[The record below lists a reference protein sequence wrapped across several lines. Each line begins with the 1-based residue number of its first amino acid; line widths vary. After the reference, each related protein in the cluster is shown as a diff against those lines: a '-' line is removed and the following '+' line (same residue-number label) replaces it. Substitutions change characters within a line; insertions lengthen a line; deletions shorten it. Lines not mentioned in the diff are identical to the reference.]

1 MSIYSYISLFLLL
14 LSHSQMETFSRDTT
28 HILRKVGLEKL
39 VAGHDHAHYAEDEVR
54 MLTLYHFRLYETR
67 PGLRQCLK
75 HSGVAG
81 RLWKAFV
88 LNGYLGRNATFP
100 TEEVYMCCIWW
111 FLSVSVCLCL
121 CLCLFVCLSLSLP
134 PHPLFLPVKCN
145 SPSFDRTP
153 LSAC

>member
-1 MSIYSYISLFLLL
+1 
-14 LSHSQMETFSRDTT
+14 METFSRDTT

-100 TEEVYMCCIWW
+100 TEEVYILHLVISLCVCVSLPLSLSVC
-111 FLSVSVCLCL
+111 LSVSL
-121 CLCLFVCLSLSLP
+121 LSLIHISEP
-134 PHPLFLPVKCN
+134 TRR
-145 SPSFDRTP
+145 S
-153 LSAC
+153 